1 MPTAAPGL
9 LFCSIAC
16 VLLIFVSISAPT
28 WDKISFLNVGSN
40 SANNGGTLHFGVFG
54 FTGSGKSVGYS
65 FPAGLVPNISRLNT
79 TTLHH
84 LTGALILHP
93 IAAALAG
100 LTVLFGLCGLAH
112 RVGTIFMTISSVIA
126 FLVTL
131 VAWIIDMILWGIV
144 RDRIR
149 DQGVAAQY
157 GNANWLTL
165 GALAALVLSFCLGIC
180 GTFGNYRKRRAATY

>member
-1 MPTAAPGL
+1 
-9 LFCSIAC
+9 
-16 VLLIFVSISAPT
+16 
-28 WDKISFLNVGSN
+28 
-40 SANNGGTLHFGVFG
+40 
-54 FTGSGKSVGYS
+54 
-65 FPAGLVPNISRLNT
+65 
-79 TTLHH
+79 
-84 LTGALILHP
+84 
-93 IAAALAG
+93 
-100 LTVLFGLCGLAH
+100 
-112 RVGTIFMTISSVIA
+112 MTISSVIA